1 MNLSLS
7 FALSSR
13 LFGSGVDPD
22 AQAYINAVTSA
33 KGSSPSLLQTVAID
47 NFYKAEKAAGRYS
60 KHKMMYLPIWANAAA
75 NAIDLISLT
84 SGTFVGDVTH
94 GSGYIQGDGTTGYF
108 RTGKI
113 ASTLGLDLATNYGSA
128 SVLVNLADS
137 RNQNAEWLG
146 ATDGANRRLL
156 LGQATNNFTSGNA
169 YSAAAGASLGDA
181 LKRGIYTVSVES
193 SSLRRWRRYSNGN
206 VLAGSAS
213 NSTLNTTTAPT
224 VEQYLLARNNNNA
237 GATLHTDARLG
248 FAHMG
253 FVMTETELNDFANN
267 VETLWETCTGLTLP

>member
-1 MNLSLS
+1 MPSRQQRV
-7 FALSSR
+7 ALHRSYR
-13 LFGSGVDPD
+13 LLPL
-22 AQAYINAVTSA
+22 IH
-33 KGSSPSLLQTVAID
+33 
-47 NFYKAEKAAGRYS
+47 FYKAEKAAGRYS

-128 SVLVNLADS
+128 SVLVNRADS